1 MTVPATTPAKTPTAT
16 KAPAKAP
23 AKAAAKPA
31 TRRVSSKNAGA
42 TLPENHTAAEAI
54 AHAITT
60 LHIDLAPSVN
70 RIMSA
75 ELEEPSRLV
84 AITLFRD
91 SLDIPGDQY
100 RFPANAIEGGRLM
113 VAIPAAE

>member
-1 MTVPATTPAKTPTAT
+1 MTVPATTPTAT
-16 KAPAKAP
+16 KAPAKAAAKAP
-23 AKAAAKPA
+23 AKAPA
-31 TRRVSSKNAGA
+31 RRASSKNAGA
-42 TLPENHTAAEAI
+42 GLPENHTPAEAI
-54 AHAITT
+54 AHSITT
-60 LHIDLAPSVN
+60 LYIDLTPSVN

-91 SLDIPGDQY
+91 SLDVPGDQY

-113 VAIPAAE
+113 VATAAAE